1 MLPAAGISLDAWRDR
16 GTALILFG
24 VLIGLFYGL
33 GVPVLAL
40 VAMSRTGALQREIS
54 ALRREIA
61 LMKIAEAP
69 RPAASPEPAQTAAAP
84 PQPAAPRA
92 PAAPVAPPQAVPVP
106 PLAAAAT
113 APPPS
118 AAATPAAAAPPRP
131 AAPPKA
137 PPPRKITERNI
148 TSRWMVWVGG
158 VALALGGVFMVRYS
172 IEAGYLGPAV
182 RVALGVIAGL
192 AMLGAGEFARRRP
205 GKAIAQRDYIPAVV
219 TGAGFLTLFASIY
232 AAYGLYDLI
241 PSIAAFVLLAAV
253 ALGAIA
259 VSLVHGQ
266 VMALFG
272 LIGAMVVPA
281 LVSTDAPLPTPLF
294 GYLAVVAAAL
304 GAISRLRHW
313 WIVAGATMATASLWV
328 LLWLAN
334 EPAAPQP
341 AAISVFVAF
350 LAVLPLWITAGATDR
365 ERQPNALQ
373 LTFPEYLVWVSGV
386 IVALL
391 AFTLV
396 RCDLYG
402 LLSVS
407 ALFGVAI
414 VFLAAAWRVPAWH
427 GLPVAAA
434 AAVLATLATWHVP
447 ALFDP
452 YAGQDAYRAVLNP
465 VRQPAFETFNG
476 VAAGFALLFGVTGF
490 LALRLRRYAGL
501 WSGLS
506 VAVPVLI
513 LFISYWRWTEFRSDP
528 GWAAIGLALAGIATF
543 AAERRHLTPAALGAY
558 ATGAVAALS
567 LALAMVLREAWLT
580 AALSLQLPAI
590 AWISIRL
597 NLPFLRRVA
606 LLVAMVV
613 LGRLLLNPALLDYPL
628 DGWPILNWVLYGY
641 GIPAVA
647 FWLAARW
654 FMPQRDGITVKVL
667 EAGAI
672 AFFTLLVTFEIRHL
686 FAGSLDAPYTRLAE
700 TSVQTAAWLGIG
712 YGLYVR
718 RNLGDRK
725 VLDVAAMVLRGIALL
740 HLVIVQVF
748 LQSPLWWHVDV
759 GATPVFNT
767 LALAYLLP
775 AIFAALYAWSA
786 SARGDKITF
795 YVSAVAALA
804 LTVLWLTLEVRHAF
818 HGRFLDSGTVT
829 NAEQYAYSAVWL
841 LFGAVLFAAGVKL
854 KNKPLRI
861 AALAIFALT
870 SAKAVFYDISEMTGL
885 FQALSF
891 LGLGAALIGVGY
903 IYQRFVLKPEDD
915 EEPPET
921 PAAEAPPVP

>member
-1 MLPAAGISLDAWRDR
+1 M
-16 GTALILFG
+16 ILFG

-40 VAMSRTGALQREIS
+40 MALSKTGTLQREILQ
-54 ALRREIA
+54 LRREIA
-61 LMKIAEAP
+61 QLKQGGIAPQATAP
-69 RPAASPEPAQTAAAP
+69 PAAAP
-84 PQPAAPRA
+84 DPPPVQQPVPTPPAPTPAVSVTPVEPAPPPSVQPIPAPAAAAAAPRA
-92 PAAPVAPPQAVPVP
+92 AV
-106 PLAAAAT
+106 
-113 APPPS
+113 
-118 AAATPAAAAPPRP
+118 
-131 AAPPKA
+131 PPKA

-158 VALALGGVFMVRYS
+158 IALALGGVFMVRYS
-172 IEAGYLGPAV
+172 IEQGYLGPAV
-182 RVALGVIAGL
+182 RVVLGVLAGL
-192 AMLGAGEFARRRP
+192 AMLAAGEFARRHP
-205 GKAIAQRDYIPAVV
+205 GRVPVQADYIPAVV
-219 TGAGFLTLFASIY
+219 TGAGFLTLFASVY
-232 AAYGLYDLI
+232 SAYGLYDLI
-241 PSIAAFVLLAAV
+241 PPIAAFVLLAVV

-259 VSLVHGQ
+259 ISLVHGQ

-281 LVSTDAPLPTPLF
+281 LVSTDAPLATPLF
-294 GYLAVVAAAL
+294 GYLAVVALAL

-313 WIVAGATMATASLWV
+313 WIVAGATLVTASLWV

-341 AAISVFVAF
+341 AALSVFVVF
-350 LAVLPLWITAGATDR
+350 LAALPLWITAGATDR

-373 LTFPEYLVWVSGV
+373 LTFPEYLVWVSGAV
-386 IVALL
+386 VAIL

-402 LLSVS
+402 FLSLS

-434 AAVLATLATWHVP
+434 IGVLATLATWHVP

-452 YAGQDAYRAVLNP
+452 YAGQEAYRTVLNP

-476 VAAGFALLFGVTGF
+476 VAGGFAVLFGITGF
-490 LALRLRRYAGL
+490 LALRLRRQAGF

-528 GWAAIGLALAGIATF
+528 GWAAIGLALAGLATF
-543 AAERRHLTPAALGAY
+543 AAERRQLTPAALGAY

-590 AWISIRL
+590 AWISLRL
-597 NLPFLRRVA
+597 DLPFLRRVA
-606 LLVAMVV
+606 LAVAAVV
-613 LGRLLLNPALLDYPL
+613 LARLLLNPSLLDYPL
-628 DGWPILNWVLYGY
+628 GGWPILNWVLYGY

-647 FWLAARW
+647 FWYAARR

-672 AFFTLLVTFEIRHL
+672 AFFTLLVTFEIRQL
-686 FAGSLDAPYTRLAE
+686 FAGTLGAPYTHLTE

-740 HLVIVQVF
+740 HLVLVQVIM
-748 LQSPLWWHVDV
+748 QSPLWWHWDL
-759 GATPVFNT
+759 GTTPIFNT

-786 SARGDKITF
+786 SARDDRITF

-804 LTVLWLTLEVRHAF
+804 LTVLWLSLEVRHAF
-818 HGRFLDSGTVT
+818 HGRYLDADTVT
-829 NAEQYAYSAVWL
+829 NAEQYTYSAVWL
-841 LFGAVLFAAGVKL
+841 LFGAALFAAGIKL
-854 KNKPLRI
+854 KNRPLRI

-870 SAKAVFYDISEMTGL
+870 VAKAFLLDMSNMTGL
-885 FQALSF
+885 FRALSF
-891 LGLGAALIGVGY
+891 LGLGVALLGVGY
-903 IYQRFVLKPEDD
+903 LYQRFVLQPEDD
-915 EEPPET
+915 EDGGGGEPP
-921 PAAEAPPVP
+921 AEASPPAESPPVP

>member
-1 MLPAAGISLDAWRDR
+1 M
-16 GTALILFG
+16 ILFG
-24 VLIGLFYGL
+24 VLIGLFYGI

-40 VAMSRTGALQREIS
+40 VAMSRTGTLQREILQ
-54 ALRREIA
+54 LRREIA
-61 LMKIAEAP
+61 QLKQ
-69 RPAASPEPAQTAAAP
+69 SG
-84 PQPAAPRA
+84 
-92 PAAPVAPPQAVPVP
+92 VAPPA
-106 PLAAAAT
+106 
-113 APPPS
+113 
-118 AAATPAAAAPPRP
+118 AAAAPPVAPPAMQPAPPPSPPAVSPPPP
-131 AAPPKA
+131 AAPLPRAAAA
-137 PPPRKITERNI
+137 PPPRPAPPRKITERNI

-158 VALALGGVFMVRYS
+158 IALALGGVFMVRYS
-172 IEAGYLGPAV
+172 IEQGYLGPAV
-182 RVALGVIAGL
+182 RVVLGVIAGL
-192 AMLGAGEFARRRP
+192 AMLGAGEFARRHP
-205 GKAIAQRDYIPAVV
+205 GRVPVQADYIPAVV

-232 AAYGLYDLI
+232 SAYGLYHLI
-241 PSIAAFVLLAAV
+241 PPLAAFVLLAMV
-253 ALGAIA
+253 ALGAI
-259 VSLVHGQ
+259 VISLLHGQ

-272 LIGAMVVPA
+272 LIGAMAVPA
-281 LVSTDAPLPTPLF
+281 LVSTGEPLPTPLF

-313 WIVAGATMATASLWV
+313 WIVAGATMIMASLWV

-341 AAISVFVAF
+341 AALSVFVVF

-373 LTFPEYLVWVSGV
+373 LTVPEYLVWASGAA
-386 IVALL
+386 VAIL

-407 ALFGVAI
+407 ALFGVAA
-414 VFLAAAWRVPAWH
+414 VFLAGAWRVPAWH

-434 AAVLATLATWHVP
+434 IGVLATLATWHVP

-452 YAGQDAYRAVLNP
+452 YAGQDAYRTVLNP

-476 VAAGFALLFGVTGF
+476 IAGGFALLFGVTGF
-490 LALRLRRYAGL
+490 LALRLRRAAGF

-506 VAVPVLI
+506 AAVPVLI

-528 GWAAIGLALAGIATF
+528 GWAAIGLALAGLATF

-590 AWISIRL
+590 AWISLRL
-597 NLPFLRRVA
+597 GLPFLRRVA
-606 LLVAMVV
+606 LVVAAVV
-613 LGRLLLNPALLDYPL
+613 LGRLLLNPSLLDYPL
-628 DGWPILNWVLYGY
+628 GGWPILNWVLYGY

-647 FWLAARW
+647 FWYAARR

-672 AFFTLLVTFEIRHL
+672 AFFTLLVTFEIRQL
-686 FAGSLDAPYTRLAE
+686 FAGSLGAPYTHLTE

-740 HLVIVQVF
+740 HLIFVQVIM
-748 LQSPLWWHVDV
+748 QSPLWWHVDV
-759 GATPVFNT
+759 GAVPIFNT

-786 SARGDKITF
+786 SVRGDRITF

-804 LTVLWLTLEVRHAF
+804 LTVLWLSLEVRHAF
-818 HGRFLDSGTVT
+818 HGRYLDGGTVT

-841 LFGAVLFAAGVKL
+841 LFGAALFAAGLKL
-854 KNKPLRI
+854 NNKPLRI

-870 SAKAVFYDISEMTGL
+870 VAKAFLFDMSNMTGL
-885 FQALSF
+885 FRALSF
-891 LGLGAALIGVGY
+891 LGLGAALLGVGY
-903 IYQRFVLKPEDD
+903 LYQRFVLQPDDD
-915 EEPPET
+915 EDEQAT
-921 PAAEAPPVP
+921 AEAPPQPPSPAP

>member
-1 MLPAAGISLDAWRDR
+1 M
-16 GTALILFG
+16 ILFG

-40 VAMSRTGALQREIS
+40 MALSKTGTLQREILQ
-54 ALRREIA
+54 LRREIA
-61 LMKIAEAP
+61 QLKQGGIAPQATAP
-69 RPAASPEPAQTAAAP
+69 PAAAP
-84 PQPAAPRA
+84 DPPPVQQPVPTPPAPTPAVSVTPVEPAPPPSVQPIPAPAAAAAAPRA
-92 PAAPVAPPQAVPVP
+92 AV
-106 PLAAAAT
+106 
-113 APPPS
+113 
-118 AAATPAAAAPPRP
+118 
-131 AAPPKA
+131 PPKA

-158 VALALGGVFMVRYS
+158 IALALGGVFMVRYS
-172 IEAGYLGPAV
+172 IEQGYLGPAV
-182 RVALGVIAGL
+182 RVVLGVLAGL
-192 AMLGAGEFARRRP
+192 AMLAAGEFARRHP
-205 GKAIAQRDYIPAVV
+205 GRVPVQADYIPAVV
-219 TGAGFLTLFASIY
+219 TGAGFLTLFASVY
-232 AAYGLYDLI
+232 SAYGLYDLI
-241 PSIAAFVLLAAV
+241 PPLAAFVLLAVV

-259 VSLVHGQ
+259 ISLVHGQ

-281 LVSTDAPLPTPLF
+281 LVSTDAPLATPLF
-294 GYLAVVAAAL
+294 GYLAVVALAL

-313 WIVAGATMATASLWV
+313 WIVAGATLVTASLWV

-341 AAISVFVAF
+341 AALSVFVVF
-350 LAVLPLWITAGATDR
+350 LAALPLWITAGATDR

-373 LTFPEYLVWVSGV
+373 LTFPEYLVWVSGAV
-386 IVALL
+386 VAIL

-402 LLSVS
+402 FLSLS

-434 AAVLATLATWHVP
+434 IGVLATLATWHVP

-452 YAGQDAYRAVLNP
+452 YAGQEAYRTVLNP

-476 VAAGFALLFGVTGF
+476 VAGGFAVLFGITGF
-490 LALRLRRYAGL
+490 LALRLRRQAGF

-528 GWAAIGLALAGIATF
+528 GWAAIGLALAGLATF
-543 AAERRHLTPAALGAY
+543 AAERRQLTPAALGAY

-590 AWISIRL
+590 AWISLRL
-597 NLPFLRRVA
+597 DLPFLRRVA
-606 LLVAMVV
+606 LAVAAVV
-613 LGRLLLNPALLDYPL
+613 LARLLLNPSLLDYPL
-628 DGWPILNWVLYGY
+628 GGWPILNWVLYGY

-647 FWLAARW
+647 FWYAARR

-672 AFFTLLVTFEIRHL
+672 AFFTLLVTFEIRQL
-686 FAGSLDAPYTRLAE
+686 FAGTLGAPYTHLTE

-740 HLVIVQVF
+740 HLVLVQVIM
-748 LQSPLWWHVDV
+748 QSPLWWHWDL
-759 GATPVFNT
+759 GTTPIFNT

-786 SARGDKITF
+786 SARDDRITF

-804 LTVLWLTLEVRHAF
+804 LTVLWLSLEVRHAF
-818 HGRFLDSGTVT
+818 HGRYLDADTVT
-829 NAEQYAYSAVWL
+829 NAEQYTYSAVWL
-841 LFGAVLFAAGVKL
+841 LFGAALFAAGIKL
-854 KNKPLRI
+854 KNRPLRI

-870 SAKAVFYDISEMTGL
+870 VAKAFLLDMSNMTGL
-885 FQALSF
+885 FRALSF
-891 LGLGAALIGVGY
+891 LGLGVALLGVGY
-903 IYQRFVLKPEDD
+903 LYQRFVLQPEDD
-915 EEPPET
+915 EDGGGGEPP
-921 PAAEAPPVP
+921 AEASPPAESPPVP